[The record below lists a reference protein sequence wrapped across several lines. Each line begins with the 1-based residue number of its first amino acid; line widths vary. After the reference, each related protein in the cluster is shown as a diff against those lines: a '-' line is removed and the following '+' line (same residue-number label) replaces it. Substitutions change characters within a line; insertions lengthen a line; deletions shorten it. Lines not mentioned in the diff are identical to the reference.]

1 MLALKIKEKQ
11 IGCMNSNIAITY
23 NNLGS
28 VYWKLKQ
35 YDNAIK
41 YTQKSLNIYK
51 RIYGEKNQNF
61 ALEMANLASILADM
75 GKLEKARHYYM
86 KAIEVEISRLGLSHP
101 QTAKTIDGM
110 GTTYLSDGQIKFAL
124 PYFLLAYKLFTGNLN
139 QKHSDVML
147 VYNHLQIVHQKM
159 EILQP
164 FENWLSI
171 QLKNSIQELEAEIQ
185 NINFYDNKGQCH

>member
-1 MLALKIKEKQ
+1 
-11 IGCMNSNIAITY
+11 MNSNIAITY

-28 VYWKLKQ
+28 VYWRLKQ

-51 RIYGEKNQNF
+51 RIYGEKHPNF

-75 GKLEKARHYYM
+75 GDLEKARHDYM
-86 KAIEVEISRLGLSHP
+86 IAIEVGISSLGLSHP
-101 QTAKTIDGM
+101 ETAKTIDGM

-124 PYFLLAYKLFTGNLN
+124 PYFLLAYKLLTGSLN

-159 EILQP
+159 EIIQP

-171 QLKNSIQELEAEIQ
+171 QLENSIQELETEIQ
-185 NINFYDNKGQCH
+185 NNNFCTNFIKE

>member
-1 MLALKIKEKQ
+1 MIMPL
-11 IGCMNSNIAITY
+11 
-23 NNLGS
+23 
-28 VYWKLKQ
+28 
-35 YDNAIK
+35 K
-41 YTQKSLNIYK
+41 YTKKSLNIYK
-51 RIYGEKNQNF
+51 RIYGEKHPNF

-75 GKLEKARHYYM
+75 GDLEKARHYYM
-86 KAIEVEISRLGLSHP
+86 KAIEVGISSLGLSHP
-101 QTAKTIDGM
+101 ETAKTIDGM

-147 VYNHLQIVHQKM
+147 VYNHLQIVHKKM

-171 QLKNSIQELEAEIQ
+171 QLENSIQELEAEIQ
-185 NINFYDNKGQCH
+185 NNNFYANSIKE

>member
-1 MLALKIKEKQ
+1 
-11 IGCMNSNIAITY
+11 MNSNIAITY

-28 VYWKLKQ
+28 VYWRLKQ

-51 RIYGEKNQNF
+51 RIYGEKHPNF

-75 GKLEKARHYYM
+75 GDLEKARHDYM
-86 KAIEVEISRLGLSHP
+86 IAIEVGISSLGLSHP
-101 QTAKTIDGM
+101 ETAKTIDGM

-124 PYFLLAYKLFTGNLN
+124 PYFLLAYKLLTGSLN

-147 VYNHLQIVHQKM
+147 VYNTYKLFTKR
-159 EILQP
+159 
-164 FENWLSI
+164 WR
-171 QLKNSIQELEAEIQ
+171 
-185 NINFYDNKGQCH
+185 